1 MRRPLFPLLL
11 AAALPFFARAEE
23 RLNCGSVDA
32 LEVTSLTRT
41 KLTAFLR
48 TTLPNAADGGRQEF
62 TGEIAVANTP
72 LPFGP
77 SLTAMAQQGPAGN
90 AVVLLVDLD
99 LAKIPQ
105 ALLERLHPLALDVT
119 MNGSLSGA
127 GGALVRVCA
136 AGILRIGT
144 SQVRSAAP
152 MGGAL
157 AGFSGA
163 RFMGIS
169 LTQVEGQAT
178 VTLFNPL
185 SFPLDVKSLVYTVWA
200 GDRKLAEGER
210 HGLRLHAGRDNAIEL
225 PISAPSGELLSAL
238 GNAVAGDGRLAG
250 RLVAQ
255 VSLRVGRDQI
265 LTIPL
270 DLPGSVQVL
279 H

>member
-23 RLNCGSVDA
+23 RLNCGTVDA

-90 AVVLLVDLD
+90 AVVLLVDLE

-127 GGALVRVCA
+127 GGAPVRVCA

-225 PISAPSGELLSAL
+225 PVSAPSGELLSAL